1 MKLGKFRI
9 RDRIY
14 NKNLKNGNV
23 NHQNEED
30 LDEKISQKDETKLSS
45 LLNSFE
51 NIITSLVDSN
61 RQKSTGF
68 SRYEN
73 KSTLQSS
80 EVDFRDRFIIVD
92 LPDFED
98 GKIDEEKLEI
108 WLGELCNQTLSV
120 AFHYLMEKKMTYNQ
134 MKAFASE
141 SFLRNI
147 VILADNCDLTS
158 KEMEFIDKKMR
169 ENIFPYLKTKYPL
182 TVENEINKALQ
193 RSVKSIDNS
202 QMAANDY
209 LYSSKVVFEFR

>member
-1 MKLGKFRI
+1 MKLANFRV

-14 NKNLKNGNV
+14 NKNTKTATVAND
-23 NHQNEED
+23 NEED
-30 LDEKISQKDETKLSS
+30 IDEKIPKKEQIKLSS

-51 NIITSLVDSN
+51 NIITTLVQSN
-61 RQKSTGF
+61 CQKGAGF
-68 SRYEN
+68 SKYGN
-73 KSTLQSS
+73 KSSSQSS
-80 EVDFRDRFIIVD
+80 DVDFRDRFIIVD
-92 LPDFED
+92 TPDFED
-98 GKIDEEKLEI
+98 RKIVEEKLEI
-108 WLGELCNQTLSV
+108 WLGGLCTETLSV

-158 KEMEFIDKKMR
+158 KEMEFIDKKMK
-169 ENIFPYLKTKYPL
+169 EKIFPYLKTKYPL

-209 LYSSKVVFEFR
+209 LYSSKIVFQFR